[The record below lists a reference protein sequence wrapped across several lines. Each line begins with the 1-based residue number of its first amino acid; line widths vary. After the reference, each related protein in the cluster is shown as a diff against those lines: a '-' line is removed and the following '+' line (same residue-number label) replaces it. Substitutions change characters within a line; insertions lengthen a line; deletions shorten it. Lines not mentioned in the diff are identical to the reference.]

1 MAAHGDPLSALETRM
16 ARLEAMVFGAN
27 AAAHVRLPCST
38 EDAAGSDV
46 DLHARAGHIACH
58 IPTPPGQMFE
68 ALVAHLSELGLDSTS
83 AIRRELATPLGTSA
97 KKALIAAEEELLRQL
112 AQYGT
117 KVGELSSTIGGD
129 AWALG
134 RDETSQLAEAEA
146 RAVDLIHRSSS
157 VSRRVDMV
165 LETYDSAVGTV
176 SEKIMLYNNAAA
188 PGDRS
193 SY

>member
-1 MAAHGDPLSALETRM
+1 M

-27 AAAHVRLPCST
+27 AGARLRLPRST
-38 EDAAGSDV
+38 EDAPGSDG
-46 DLHARAGHIACH
+46 DLHARAAHIACH

-68 ALVAHLSELGLDSTS
+68 ALVAHLSELGLDSMS
-83 AIRRELATPLGTSA
+83 AIRRELATPLGTPA
-97 KKALIAAEEELLRQL
+97 KKTLIAANEELLRQL
-112 AQYGT
+112 AQYGA
-117 KVGELSSTIGGD
+117 KVGGLSSTVGGD

-157 VSRRVDMV
+157 VSRRVDMM

-176 SEKIMLYNNAAA
+176 SEKLLLYNNAAP
-188 PGDRS
+188 PGDS
-193 SY
+193 PP